1 MTDKDKLI
9 VHKSNP
15 LLNMKN
21 DMGLYLQRLFNLYL
35 AAINPLRADT
45 KTVKFTLSEFV
56 RLLDITE
63 VSPKKL
69 HGLAKEAVKMSVDLY
84 AIEEEGGKKR
94 SITNRMNYVNVWH
107 RFKIDQDDSGEWIVE
122 LEAHEDVLPYMFD
135 LKDLGYLDFPVIY
148 ALRMRSN
155 IAEKLYEQCA
165 RYKKLKKFS
174 ISPEELKNRL
184 GVAEKASYKSYNKL
198 KTGLLTRCI
207 KEINDNTDIF
217 VEIIDEERMHTR
229 GAPVSRITFS
239 VEKNPKLK
247 RQKPDAE
254 IEVMGERS
262 TPIDVQMTPVDVM
275 SNQKC
280 QDEALAG
287 MLKEYELTDSEVKT
301 VIQDQKKLGLSDDRV
316 MEVVKYSIEQKPEEP
331 IRYIRTMLKLKDAD
345 LRIISEEEKARGK
358 QGIGN
363 QFNQFEQNKYDFNRL
378 EKELID
384 GNHFGKTAED
394 VPGNI
399 AVGAEVQE
407 EIKEVPYKSEK
418 EPKKG
423 LPLYYI
429 VLGRSDTQ
437 DRLAAYASKG
447 ITEITIL
454 SEEDYN
460 RLK

>member
-1 MTDKDKLI
+1 
-9 VHKSNP
+9 
-15 LLNMKN
+15 
-21 DMGLYLQRLFNLYL
+21 
-35 AAINPLRADT
+35 
-45 KTVKFTLSEFV
+45 
-56 RLLDITE
+56 
-63 VSPKKL
+63 
-69 HGLAKEAVKMSVDLY
+69 MSVDLY

-262 TPIDVQMTPVDVM
+262 TPIDVQMTPVEVM

-287 MLKEYELTDSEVKT
+287 MLKGYGLTDSEVKT
-301 VIQDQKKLGLSDDRV
+301 VIQDQKKLGLSDERV
-316 MEVVKYSIEQKPEEP
+316 MDVVKYSIEKADGNP
-331 IRYIRTMLKLKDAD
+331 IGYIRTMLRQKDAD
-345 LRIISEEEKARGK
+345 LRIISEEEKARVKPGT
-358 QGIGN
+358 GN
-363 QFNQFEQNKYDFNRL
+363 QFNQFEQNNYDFDKL
-378 EKELID
+378 EKELTGD
-384 GNHFGKTAED
+384 SGPGETEAHVPDRTVELQENKKT
-394 VPGNI
+394 
-399 AVGAEVQE
+399 
-407 EIKEVPYKSEK
+407 KS
-418 EPKKG
+418 G

-429 VLGRSDTQ
+429 VLGRPDMH
-437 DRLAAYASKG
+437 DRLSAYAAKG

-454 SEEDYN
+454 SEEDYD